1 MLSGAVSVGCRTLV
15 TFALAALPV
24 LAQAQEVAPPDPLD
38 AYAQAMEEAPA
49 DQPAPNPV
57 PPPDESAVL
66 GQALTID
73 SASLAASAP
82 ARPLRLH
89 RLSDT
94 RSLAVTRADQPD
106 GSGIVTVKQPLSS
119 EWDANVGADLGVASQ
134 GYKPLPV
141 PDRSSGAAWASV
153 GLPNLASVDARV
165 DPAND
170 QGQVGTTFKRSIPMG
185 RHLAVTLQDSYS
197 VTQTYA
203 TPVNTG
209 PSDIPVM
216 AVPQDTGAPASS
228 VYGNARSVS
237 FDVLPTGTTLAAG
250 LSSSSIDPVTHNTLS
265 ASQKLLGPLQV
276 TTAVTDVGQPG
287 VSKSISAGLKLNW

>member
-24 LAQAQEVAPPDPLD
+24 LAQAQDVAFQDPLD
-38 AYAQAMEEAPA
+38 AYAQAMASAPA

-66 GQALTID
+66 GQVLSVD
-73 SASLAASAP
+73 SASLAASGP
-82 ARPLRLH
+82 AKPLRLH
-89 RLSDT
+89 SLSDT
-94 RSLAVTRADQPD
+94 RSLAVTRTDQSD
-106 GSGIVTVKQPLSS
+106 GSGTITVKQPLSS
-119 EWDANVGADLGVASQ
+119 EWDANVGADLGVAAQ
-134 GYKPLPV
+134 NDKPLPV
-141 PDRSSGAAWASV
+141 PDRSSGTAWASL

-170 QGQVGTTFKRSIPMG
+170 QGQVATTFKRSIPMG

-203 TPVNTG
+203 TPANTG
-209 PSDIPVM
+209 PSDIPLM
-216 AVPQDTGAPASS
+216 TVPQDTSAASS

-250 LSSSSIDPVTHNTLS
+250 LSSSSTDSVTHNTLS
-265 ASQKLLGPLQV
+265 ASQKLLGSLQV
-276 TTAVTDVGQPG
+276 TTAVTDVGQASA
-287 VSKSISAGLKLNW
+287 SKSISAGLKLNW